1 MKSPTRLRDSDDP
14 LAAALEVEAQDAQHL
29 AVAPLRHR
37 VVAAVD
43 AGASP
48 WTEASTTGLAS
59 HAVVLAVGLALGAV
73 GHAGWAT
80 STPAVSVPAP
90 LPLAATTAATAPSSP
105 PTSTLPSPQPVPRA
119 AAKAPSPLPVP
130 SPVPPPLPSTPAPP
144 APSTL
149 AEELKLYERA
159 QGALEEGR
167 AALAVVEFRRY
178 RSLYPRGR
186 LRADADAGLIK
197 ALTLAGR
204 LEEAQDEV
212 DAARTAPP

>member
-14 LAAALEVEAQDAQHL
+14 LAAALEAEAQDAQHL

-48 WTEASTTGLAS
+48 WTELSTTGLAT
-59 HAVVLAVGLALGAV
+59 HAVVLAVGLALGAL
-73 GHAGWAT
+73 GHAGWVAT
-80 STPAVSVPAP
+80 STPAVSVVPAP
-90 LPLAATTAATAPSSP
+90 LPLAATTATAPSS
-105 PTSTLPSPQPVPRA
+105 SPSPSSQPVPRA
-119 AAKAPSPLPVP
+119 APKAPSPLPV
-130 SPVPPPLPSTPAPP
+130 PPLPSTPAPP

>member
-1 MKSPTRLRDSDDP
+1 MKSPTRLRHSDDP
-14 LAAALEVEAQDAQHL
+14 LAAALEAEAQDAQHL

-48 WTEASTTGLAS
+48 WTEASTMGLAS
-59 HAVVLAVGLALGAV
+59 HAVVLAVGLAVGAV
-73 GHAGWAT
+73 GHAGWVAT

-90 LPLAATTAATAPSSP
+90 LATTAATAPASP
-105 PTSTLPSPQPVPRA
+105 PPPSTQPVPPVPQAVPRA
-119 AAKAPSPLPVP
+119 APKAPSP

-204 LEEAQDEV
+204 LEEAQEEV

>member
-1 MKSPTRLRDSDDP
+1 
-14 LAAALEVEAQDAQHL
+14 V
-29 AVAPLRHR
+29 
-37 VVAAVD
+37 
-43 AGASP
+43 
-48 WTEASTTGLAS
+48 
-59 HAVVLAVGLALGAV
+59 
-73 GHAGWAT
+73 AT
-80 STPAVSVPAP
+80 STPAVSVVPAP
-90 LPLAATTAATAPSSP
+90 LPLAATTATAPSS
-105 PTSTLPSPQPVPRA
+105 SPSPSSQPVPRA
-119 AAKAPSPLPVP
+119 APKAPSPLPV
-130 SPVPPPLPSTPAPP
+130 PPLPSTPAPP

>member
-1 MKSPTRLRDSDDP
+1 MKRPTRLRDSDDP
-14 LAAALEVEAQDAQHL
+14 LAAALEAETQDAQHL

-48 WTEASTTGLAS
+48 WTEASTMGLAS
-59 HAVVLAVGLALGAV
+59 HAVVLAIGLAVGAV
-73 GHAGWAT
+73 GHAGWVAR
-80 STPAVSVPAP
+80 SAPPDVSVPAP
-90 LPLAATTAATAPSSP
+90 PPLAANTAPASP
-105 PTSTLPSPQPVPRA
+105 PPSSTQSSQPAPRA
-119 AAKAPSPLPVP
+119 APKAPSP

-212 DAARTAPP
+212 DAARAAPP